1 MAQTVSQPNS
11 VILAGSNSRRLAY
24 SIGNTFNLPV
34 LQHKITHFIN
44 SEMKIT
50 LPFRLDSDTKVWLV
64 QSTSNPAND
73 NLMELMLMVDTLRLE
88 GITDINVVIPYFGYS
103 RQDKQHLS
111 GECLS
116 MKMITNILMNLGVQQ
131 IVTCDIHN
139 ANILEGLNLKVKDQS
154 TLGVMATQ
162 IYEDLKLNE
171 QTEKNFII
179 ASPDQG
185 GVFRCDYF
193 AKHFYSDQANVKMV
207 SVKKE
212 RELTTAHFSSAVELY
227 GEIDRSS
234 IILID
239 DVSTSG
245 GTILN
250 AIELCKSNQVTN
262 VYVVI
267 VHADFAKGV
276 VEKFEN
282 HDLIKKVYTSNTIEK
297 PVEDLDWF
305 QKVKIIDIAA
315 SLDLN

>member
-1 MAQTVSQPNS
+1 MAQIVSQPNS

-50 LPFRLDSDTKVWLV
+50 LPFHLDLDTKVWLV

-73 NLMELMLMVDTLRLE
+73 NLMELMLLVDTLRLE

-116 MKMITNILMNLGVQQ
+116 MKMITNVLMNLGVKQ

-139 ANILEGLNLKVKDQS
+139 AGILEGLSLKVTDQS
-154 TLGVMATQ
+154 TLGVMAAQ
-162 IYEDLKLNE
+162 IYKDLKLTPE
-171 QTEKNFII
+171 TEKNFII

-185 GVFRCDYF
+185 GIFRCEHF
-193 AKHFYSDQANVKMV
+193 AKNFYSDSSNIKMV

-227 GEIDRSS
+227 GDIDRSS

-305 QKVKIIDIAA
+305 HKVKIIDIAS